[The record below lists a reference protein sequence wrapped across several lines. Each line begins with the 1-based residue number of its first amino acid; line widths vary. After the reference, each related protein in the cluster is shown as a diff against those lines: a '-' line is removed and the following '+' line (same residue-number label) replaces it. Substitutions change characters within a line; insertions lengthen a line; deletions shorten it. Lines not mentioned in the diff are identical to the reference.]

1 VYGLLKP
8 ALFAM
13 SPDRAH
19 ALGMA
24 ALGVL
29 ERSAW
34 LREAAAAP
42 HDPRLAVQAL
52 GLSFPSPVGVAGGF
66 DKNGRCPRALCALG
80 FGFVEVGTVTALAQD
95 PNPSPNLFRLPRDRA
110 LINRLGFPNEGAETV
125 AKRLERSLST
135 GPLGVPLALSIGK
148 SRAVP
153 IEPFEGVLADYESS
167 FGAVAGVADFIIVN
181 VSSPNTQGLR
191 ALQSTELAKRLF
203 ERLAERGAR
212 AGRPVLVKIAP
223 DLSPQELD
231 DLLGVIKDSGL
242 AGLVAT
248 NTTTAR
254 AGLLTPE
261 DQVASMGAGGL
272 SGPPLRDRALTF
284 VRRGR
289 EILGPNAVIIGV
301 GGIEQAAHVRAYL
314 EAGADL
320 VQLYT
325 GFIYGGP
332 GLPRQLAEELLRG
345 GTIPLRTRS
354 PVTSC

>member
-1 VYGLLKP
+1 
-8 ALFAM
+8 M

-34 LREAAAAP
+34 LREATTAP

-52 GLSFPSPVGVAGGF
+52 GLSFPSPIGIAGGF
-66 DKNGRCPRALCALG
+66 DKNGRCPRALSALG

-95 PNPSPNLFRLPRDRA
+95 PNPSPNLFRLPLDRA
-110 LINRLGFPNEGAETV
+110 LINRLGFPNEGAESV
-125 AKRLERSLST
+125 AKRLELSLSS

-203 ERLAERGAR
+203 ERLSERGAR

-231 DLLGVIKDSGL
+231 DLLGVIKASGL

-254 AGLLTPE
+254 AGLVTPE
-261 DQVASMGAGGL
+261 EQVASLGPGGL
-272 SGPPLRDRALTF
+272 SGPPVRDRALSF

-289 EILGPNAVIIGV
+289 EILGPSAVIIGV
-301 GGIEQAAHVRAYL
+301 GGIERAAHVRAYL

-332 GLPRQLAEELLRG
+332 GLPRQLAEELLRD
-345 GTIPLRTRS
+345 GTTLLRTRS
-354 PVTSC
+354 PVTTC